1 MDGAPLERREEGTDA
16 PLERREVMVMA
27 GAVGN
32 SRSRFLYLPGREV
45 WDGEK
50 SGGDKMSRRKN
61 SPRRGGVCNS
71 AVSNRRPMK
80 IRTP

>member
-16 PLERREVMVMA
+16 PLERREVFVMA

-50 SGGDKMSRRKN
+50 SGGDEISKKKKNPPEEGGELRR
-61 SPRRGGVCNS
+61 CE
-71 AVSNRRPMK
+71 
-80 IRTP
+80 